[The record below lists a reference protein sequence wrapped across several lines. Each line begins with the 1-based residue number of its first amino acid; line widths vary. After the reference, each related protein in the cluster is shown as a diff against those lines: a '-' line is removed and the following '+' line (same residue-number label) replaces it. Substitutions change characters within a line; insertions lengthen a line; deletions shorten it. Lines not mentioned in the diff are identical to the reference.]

1 MVAMVKKGNV
11 CAPVSVVRRQ
21 YGRIAKAEQER
32 RPGVL
37 LQRRLLLTAVH
48 WLQRSK
54 WKAGPQKHKIV
65 KEYRKAKRSGY
76 V

>member
-32 RPGVL
+32 RLGVL
-37 LQRRLLLTAVH
+37 LQRRMIPTTEY
-48 WLQRSK
+48 WLQR
-54 WKAGPQKHKIV
+54 
-65 KEYRKAKRSGY
+65 
-76 V
+76 